1 MKLVLALMVAIGLMG
16 FVGPA
21 YAADPPAKKAD
32 AKKAKNL
39 RGEVVKVDGSKITLK
54 VKDKEAAAGSKE
66 IVIATDNNTQVMI
79 EGNPGKLADL
89 KVGQKV
95 VVAPAEGTAAKISVP
110 KPKEKTEK
118 KPAK

>member
-16 FVGPA
+16 FVGRA

-32 AKKAKNL
+32 EKKAKNV
-39 RGEVVKVDGSKITLK
+39 RGEVVKVDGSKVTLK
-54 VKDKEAAAGSKE
+54 IKDKAAAGGFKE
-66 IVIATDNNTQVMI
+66 IVIATDANTQVMI
-79 EGNPGKLADL
+79 EGTPSKLADL

-95 VVAPAEGTAAKISVP
+95 VVSPAEGTAVKIAVP